1 MKYNRKNIMNRA
13 WEIKRL
19 FKESRTFALCLRQ
32 AWKEAKEEAEVTA
45 WEGRE
50 FENGMEITILG
61 VTRTL
66 SRWTKNG
73 HDRVYIN
80 YGRKSDGYID
90 LAHGKNSLG
99 NSYLYLARMAT
110 AIESMAF

>member
-1 MKYNRKNIMNRA
+1 MKYDRKRIMNRA
-13 WEIKRL
+13 WEMKRIY
-19 FKESRTFALCLRQ
+19 KESRPFAECLRR
-32 AWKEAKEEAEVTA
+32 AWNEEKELAEVTV

-50 FENGMEITILG
+50 FVNGMEITILN

-73 HDRVYIN
+73 HDRIYIN

-90 LAHGKNSLG
+90 LAYGKNRLSND
-99 NSYLYLARMAT
+99 NSYLTRMAT
-110 AIESMAF
+110 AIESMQF